1 MRSPAVCLA
10 CILALSALSGE
21 VSSQSVQP
29 SYSVSVKVTSDLAYP
44 RVPMDPM
51 IDFAALI
58 RRVRLPGVLDLEAI
72 AVVNMSTGQVV
83 PHAVEGFEHG
93 DEGRVEWV
101 IVEPTHR
108 EYEIRFRTI
117 PQRPPPS
124 ANKRY
129 VPLIGVGDLLRYN
142 AGEGRPFAITRSM
155 AGLMD
160 MNGDDKRDLVGTW
173 SYAHRPG
180 EPWNGVVFWPRVGSV
195 DEFNFGDMVR
205 CTQLPHEYYTAMHIG
220 DLNSDGL
227 MDLAYAKVFYGDGT
241 TRASAYLNTGRQAE
255 IDNICVFEEAR
266 ELCAPSIQWH
276 SIRVVDLD
284 GDGVRDVVFVDNGR
298 YGSSS
303 TNYLMKNVNPDG
315 WPFELSEA
323 VPVAI
328 QGYAA
333 TFFDVDRD
341 GLLDA
346 VSLMKKAQ
354 PRGLSDYYVGWQ
366 RNLGQPTPTFGP
378 VEDLPEINKRI
389 GRPFDIVA
397 VNEGPRRG
405 LLVVYDTKQRTGFFE
420 PEAESDGPPYM
431 PRFTEAL
438 CDSAVVALSD
448 QAKSCACDWDG
459 DGDWDLLVGGGY
471 GWPRIVINTGSSER
485 PAFARAQLIESEG
498 RPIRILR
505 NEVLGTPG
513 HGHNMGYPYP
523 EYADWDADGL
533 PDLMIPNETNRIF
546 WYKNVGSRSEP
557 RFGPQRQIICDGY
570 PDSAE
575 RRDATRLLTIDPD
588 LSCYARDENSPFPW
602 RSCAA
607 FVDWNDDGLMD
618 LITTFGQSGAA
629 ALFVQYRDETRAL
642 RLKQDRELHTTE
654 GGTLKASQF
663 AAVDWDGDG
672 DWDVVLTR
680 STNQNTDIM
689 YLARNV
695 GSNAKPAFEVTPLRC
710 FGEKQYVTRHGPKIA
725 VADMDGDERPDILA
739 SVEWSV
745 YPFYS
750 HAALMMSSRPSF
762 ELGRPRRV
770 R

>member
-1 MRSPAVCLA
+1 MRNLAVCLA
-10 CILALSALSGE
+10 CILALSGLSDE

-29 SYSVSVKVTSDLAYP
+29 SYSLSVKVTSDLAYP
-44 RVPMDPM
+44 RVPMDPL

-58 RRVRLPGVLDLEAI
+58 RRARLPGVLDLESI
-72 AVVNMSTGQVV
+72 AVVNLTTGQVV
-83 PHAVEGFEHG
+83 PHALEGFEHG

-101 IVEPTHR
+101 IVNPAHR

-117 PQRPPPS
+117 PERPAPS

-160 MNGDDKRDLVGTW
+160 INGDRKRDLVGTW

-195 DEFNFGDMVR
+195 DELNFGDMVR
-205 CTQLPHEYYTAMHIG
+205 CTQLPHEYYTAMHIA

-241 TRASAYLNTGRQAE
+241 TRASAYLNTGRQAA
-255 IDNICVFEEAR
+255 IDGICVFEQAR

-298 YGSSS
+298 YVSSS

-323 VPVAI
+323 VPVEI

-346 VSLMKKAQ
+346 VSLIKKAR

-366 RNLGQPTPTFGP
+366 RNLGQPTPKFGP
-378 VEDLPEINKRI
+378 VEDLAEINSRI
-389 GRPFDIVA
+389 RRPFDIVA

-405 LLVVYDTKQRTGFFE
+405 LLVVYDNKQRTGFFE
-420 PEAESDGPPYM
+420 PEADSDGPPYM

-438 CDSAVVALSD
+438 CHSAVVALSD

-471 GWPRIVINTGSSER
+471 GWPRIVINTGSSQR
-485 PAFARAQLIESEG
+485 PSFAQAQLIEAEG
-498 RPIRILR
+498 KPIRILR

-570 PDSAE
+570 PDSAQ

-588 LSCYARDENSPFPW
+588 LSCYPHDDNSPFPW
-602 RSCAA
+602 RCSAA
-607 FVDWNDDGLMD
+607 FVDWNGDGLMD
-618 LITTFGQSGAA
+618 LITSFGKSGSA
-629 ALFVQYRDETRAL
+629 ALFVRYRDDNGAL
-642 RLKQDRELHTTE
+642 RLRHDRELHTTQ

-672 DWDVVLTR
+672 DWDLVLTR

-695 GSNAKPAFEVTPLRC
+695 GTNAEPAFEVTPLRC
-710 FGEKQYVTRHGPKIA
+710 FGEKQYITRHGPKIA
-725 VADMDGDERPDILA
+725 VADMDGDHMPDILA

-762 ELGRPRRV
+762 ELGRPRRI